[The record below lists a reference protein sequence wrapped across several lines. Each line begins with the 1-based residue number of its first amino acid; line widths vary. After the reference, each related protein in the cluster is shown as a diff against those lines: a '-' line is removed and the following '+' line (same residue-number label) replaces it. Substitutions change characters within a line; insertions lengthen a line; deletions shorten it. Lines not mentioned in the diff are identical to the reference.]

1 MEFGAPMFGS
11 IGRRH
16 GDQAGEVVIHF
27 TGFFF
32 FASSQNVRIGVI
44 AHPAPATASPG
55 RLVDSTKWTASRTE
69 ARLALAVLTTE
80 RKAA

>member
-1 MEFGAPMFGS
+1 MESGAPMFGS

-32 FASSQNVRIGVI
+32 FCLVAKR
-44 AHPAPATASPG
+44 PDRTCATG
-55 RLVDSTKWTASRTE
+55 LNLLLD
-69 ARLALAVLTTE
+69 LII
-80 RKAA
+80 